1 MKEFKPRDKLTQRMT
16 RDGAVLDNQ
25 TTGEE
30 IHISERDAEK
40 QLSPNGQPVQM
51 GKRDA
56 PMNPAEDAPKHGRQL
71 RPQEQ
76 KEPEKDQPKPQQP
89 SAEPFQPQSSS
100 PISHIPQDIPTS
112 AAPGGT
118 AEKLFDR
125 AAAEHDAHKAR
136 QAARMSRDAAQQ
148 RYSASRLQ
156 FSEEER
162 AAPELHKHIHRAEKA
177 ADKLDAAQ
185 AAIPKKRVLRK
196 ERVFDEASGT
206 AKTKLRFD
214 TVDKYPPKLKP
225 NPLGRPLREVAVQ
238 AHGKIHEV
246 EHENVGVE
254 SGHKAEELAEHGAG
268 GAIRWERRHRKLKPY
283 RAAEKAERKALNAN
297 AEYLY
302 QKALHDNPEM
312 LSGNPLNRFFQKQ
325 RLKREY
331 AKAARTA
338 KAAGS
343 TAQATAKSAE
353 KTAEATATA
362 AKKAAEKAKEAA
374 EFVARHWKGV
384 LVVLAGFL
392 LIVMLIGGLQ
402 SCSAL
407 VGAAGGGVAASSYQS
422 EDADILAAEA
432 AYCALEAELQEYLDT
447 YERTHDYDE
456 YHYDLDEIKH
466 DPYVLA
472 SILSALHDGAWTASE
487 VQGTLQMLFEKQYIL
502 TETVVTEVRY
512 RTVTRTDSEG
522 NEYEVEV
529 PYNYYICTVEL
540 ENFDLSH
547 IPVYIMDE
555 EALSKYALYMSV
567 LGNKPELFGD
577 SEYIPKYITNRPEGY
592 EIPPS
597 AMEDETFAAVITE
610 AEKYLGYPYVW
621 GGSSPSTSFDCSG
634 FVSWVLT
641 NSGVCNTGR
650 LQGLSVKRLFFYV
663 IIGLILSMTV
673 AAAILYFITEQSA
686 VLAVGAVL
694 ILCALA
700 WLLAL
705 TQILGKK
712 LALFTSDLCG
722 TLDNMIAGNKG
733 ISLSEDSETQ
743 LARIGHRLARL
754 YQIMQED
761 RRRVEEDRQ
770 ELQSLVSDIS
780 HQVKTP
786 VSNLKMATDT
796 LLEKPIT
803 EAERTDF
810 IRGIR
815 TQTDKLDF
823 LFQALVKTSR
833 LETGVIQLDK
843 KVCNLY
849 DTVAQAMSG
858 IVYAAE
864 KKEISVSVNCPEKLM
879 LSHDSKWTAEA
890 LFNLLDN
897 AVKYTSAGGK
907 ISVSVVQWEMYVEIK
922 VADNGK
928 GISESN
934 QAAIFRRFY
943 RGEEVH
949 SEPGVGI
956 GLYLAREII
965 TRQGGYIKVVSAPG
979 NGSAFSIM
987 LPAK

>member
-40 QLSPNGQPVQM
+40 QLSPNGQPIQM

-56 PMNPAEDAPKHGRQL
+56 PMNPAEDDPKHGRQL

-76 KEPEKDQPKPQQP
+76 KEPEKEQPKPQQP
-89 SAEPFQPQSSS
+89 SAEPFQPQGGS
-100 PISHIPQDIPTS
+100 PVSHIPQDIPTS

-118 AEKLFDR
+118 AEKIFDR

-136 QAARMSRDAAQQ
+136 QTARMSRDAAQQ

-214 TVDKYPPKLKP
+214 TVDKSPPKLKP

-283 RAAEKAERKALNAN
+283 RAAEKAERKAVNAN

-302 QKALHDNPEM
+302 QKVLHDNPEM
-312 LSGNPLNRFFQKQ
+312 LSGNPLNHFFQKQ

-343 TAQATAKSAE
+343 TAQATAKGVE

-362 AKKAAEKAKEAA
+362 AKKAAEKAKKAA

-555 EALSKYALYMSV
+555 ETLSKYALYMSV

-650 LQGLSVKRLFFYV
+650 LGAQGLY
-663 IIGLILSMTV
+663 
-673 AAAILYFITEQSA
+673 
-686 VLAVGAVL
+686 
-694 ILCALA
+694 
-700 WLLAL
+700 
-705 TQILGKK
+705 
-712 LALFTSDLCG
+712 
-722 TLDNMIAGNKG
+722 N
-733 ISLSEDSETQ
+733 IS
-743 LARIGHRLARL
+743 
-754 YQIMQED
+754 
-761 RRRVEEDRQ
+761 
-770 ELQSLVSDIS
+770 
-780 HQVKTP
+780 TP
-786 VSNLKMATDT
+786 VSNPQPGD
-796 LLEKPIT
+796 
-803 EAERTDF
+803 
-810 IRGIR
+810 
-815 TQTDKLDF
+815 
-823 LFQALVKTSR
+823 LVFFVGT
-833 LETGVIQLDK
+833 
-843 KVCNLY
+843 Y
-849 DTVAQAMSG
+849 DT
-858 IVYAAE
+858 
-864 KKEISVSVNCPEKLM
+864 
-879 LSHDSKWTAEA
+879 
-890 LFNLLDN
+890 
-897 AVKYTSAGGK
+897 
-907 ISVSVVQWEMYVEIK
+907 
-922 VADNGK
+922 
-928 GISESN
+928 
-934 QAAIFRRFY
+934 
-943 RGEEVH
+943 
-949 SEPGVGI
+949 PGVSHVGI
-956 GLYLAREII
+956 YVGNSMMIHCGDPISYSNLNSSYWQAHFYAYARPP
-965 TRQGGYIKVVSAPG
+965 Y
-979 NGSAFSIM
+979 N
-987 LPAK
+987 

>member
-40 QLSPNGQPVQM
+40 QLSPDGQPVQM
-51 GKRDA
+51 EKRDA

-76 KEPEKDQPKPQQP
+76 KEPEKEQPKPQQP

-100 PISHIPQDIPTS
+100 PVSHIPQDIPTP

-125 AAAEHDAHKAR
+125 AAAGHDAHRAR
-136 QAARMSRDAAQQ
+136 QMARMSRDAAQQ

-177 ADKLDAAQ
+177 ADKLDAAR

-196 ERVFDEASGT
+196 ERVFDEASDT

-214 TVDKYPPKLKP
+214 TVDKSPPKLKP

-283 RAAEKAERKALNAN
+283 RAAEKAERKAVNAN

-302 QKALHDNPEM
+302 QKALHDNPEI

-325 RLKREY
+325 HLKREY

-353 KTAEATATA
+353 KTAEATAMA
-362 AKKAAEKAKEAA
+362 AKKAVGKAKEAV

-540 ENFDLSH
+540 ENFNLSH

-555 EALSKYALYMSV
+555 ETLSKYALYMSV

-650 LQGLSVKRLFFYV
+650 LGAQGLY
-663 IIGLILSMTV
+663 
-673 AAAILYFITEQSA
+673 
-686 VLAVGAVL
+686 
-694 ILCALA
+694 
-700 WLLAL
+700 
-705 TQILGKK
+705 
-712 LALFTSDLCG
+712 
-722 TLDNMIAGNKG
+722 N
-733 ISLSEDSETQ
+733 IS
-743 LARIGHRLARL
+743 
-754 YQIMQED
+754 
-761 RRRVEEDRQ
+761 
-770 ELQSLVSDIS
+770 
-780 HQVKTP
+780 TP
-786 VSNLKMATDT
+786 VSSPQPGDLVFFVGTYDT
-796 LLEKPIT
+796 L
-803 EAERTDF
+803 
-810 IRGIR
+810 
-815 TQTDKLDF
+815 
-823 LFQALVKTSR
+823 
-833 LETGVIQLDK
+833 GV
-843 KVCNLY
+843 
-849 DTVAQAMSG
+849 
-858 IVYAAE
+858 
-864 KKEISVSVNCPEKLM
+864 
-879 LSHDSKWTAEA
+879 SH
-890 LFNLLDN
+890 
-897 AVKYTSAGGK
+897 
-907 ISVSVVQWEMYVEIK
+907 
-922 VADNGK
+922 
-928 GISESN
+928 
-934 QAAIFRRFY
+934 
-943 RGEEVH
+943 
-949 SEPGVGI
+949 VGI
-956 GLYLAREII
+956 YVGNSMMIHCGDPISYSNLNSSYWQAHFYAYARPP
-965 TRQGGYIKVVSAPG
+965 Y
-979 NGSAFSIM
+979 N
-987 LPAK
+987 

>member
-40 QLSPNGQPVQM
+40 QLSPDGQPVQM

-56 PMNPAEDAPKHGRQL
+56 PMNPAEDAPKHGRQF

-76 KEPEKDQPKPQQP
+76 KEPEKEQSKPQQP
-89 SAEPFQPQSSS
+89 NAEPFQPQGGS

-118 AEKLFDR
+118 AEKLIDR
-125 AAAEHDAHKAR
+125 AAAERNAHKAR
-136 QAARMSRDAAQQ
+136 QTARMSRDAAQQ

-214 TVDKYPPKLKP
+214 TVDKSPPKLKP

-283 RAAEKAERKALNAN
+283 RAAEKAEHKAVNAN
-297 AEYLY
+297 AEYHY
-302 QKALHDNPEM
+302 QKVLHDNPEM

-343 TAQATAKSAE
+343 TAQATAKGAE

-487 VQGTLQMLFEKQYIL
+487 VRGTLQMLFEKQYIL

-547 IPVYIMDE
+547 LPVYIMDE
-555 EALSKYALYMSV
+555 ETLSKYALYMSV

-634 FVSWVLT
+634 FVSYVYNQCGWDFGRLGAQGLYNISTRT
-641 NSGVCNTGR
+641 NSPKPGDLVFFTGT
-650 LQGLSVKRLFFYV
+650 YD
-663 IIGLILSMTV
+663 TP
-673 AAAILYFITEQSA
+673 
-686 VLAVGAVL
+686 
-694 ILCALA
+694 
-700 WLLAL
+700 
-705 TQILGKK
+705 
-712 LALFTSDLCG
+712 
-722 TLDNMIAGNKG
+722 G
-733 ISLSEDSETQ
+733 IS
-743 LARIGHRLARL
+743 H
-754 YQIMQED
+754 
-761 RRRVEEDRQ
+761 
-770 ELQSLVSDIS
+770 
-780 HQVKTP
+780 
-786 VSNLKMATDT
+786 
-796 LLEKPIT
+796 
-803 EAERTDF
+803 
-810 IRGIR
+810 
-815 TQTDKLDF
+815 
-823 LFQALVKTSR
+823 
-833 LETGVIQLDK
+833 
-843 KVCNLY
+843 
-849 DTVAQAMSG
+849 
-858 IVYAAE
+858 
-864 KKEISVSVNCPEKLM
+864 
-879 LSHDSKWTAEA
+879 
-890 LFNLLDN
+890 
-897 AVKYTSAGGK
+897 
-907 ISVSVVQWEMYVEIK
+907 
-922 VADNGK
+922 
-928 GISESN
+928 
-934 QAAIFRRFY
+934 
-943 RGEEVH
+943 
-949 SEPGVGI
+949 VGI
-956 GLYLAREII
+956 YVGD
-965 TRQGGYIKVVSAPG
+965 GW
-979 NGSAFSIM
+979 M
-987 LPAK
+987 LHCGDPISYANLNSSYWQSHFYAYGKLF

>member
-40 QLSPNGQPVQM
+40 QLSPDGQPVQM

-76 KEPEKDQPKPQQP
+76 KEPEKEQPKPQQP
-89 SAEPFQPQSSS
+89 SAEPFQPQGGS
-100 PISHIPQDIPTS
+100 PVSHIPQDIPTS

-125 AAAEHDAHKAR
+125 AAAEHDAHNAR

-214 TVDKYPPKLKP
+214 TVDKSPPKLKP

-283 RAAEKAERKALNAN
+283 RAAEKAERKAVNAN

-325 RLKREY
+325 QLKREY

-384 LVVLAGFL
+384 LVVLSGFL

-407 VGAAGGGVAASSYQS
+407 VGAAGGGVAASSYRS

-466 DPYVLA
+466 DPYALA

-555 EALSKYALYMSV
+555 ETLSKYALYMSV

-650 LQGLSVKRLFFYV
+650 LGAQGLY
-663 IIGLILSMTV
+663 
-673 AAAILYFITEQSA
+673 
-686 VLAVGAVL
+686 
-694 ILCALA
+694 
-700 WLLAL
+700 
-705 TQILGKK
+705 
-712 LALFTSDLCG
+712 
-722 TLDNMIAGNKG
+722 N
-733 ISLSEDSETQ
+733 IS
-743 LARIGHRLARL
+743 
-754 YQIMQED
+754 
-761 RRRVEEDRQ
+761 
-770 ELQSLVSDIS
+770 
-780 HQVKTP
+780 TP
-786 VSNLKMATDT
+786 VSNPQPGD
-796 LLEKPIT
+796 
-803 EAERTDF
+803 
-810 IRGIR
+810 
-815 TQTDKLDF
+815 
-823 LFQALVKTSR
+823 LVFFVGT
-833 LETGVIQLDK
+833 
-843 KVCNLY
+843 Y
-849 DTVAQAMSG
+849 DT
-858 IVYAAE
+858 
-864 KKEISVSVNCPEKLM
+864 
-879 LSHDSKWTAEA
+879 
-890 LFNLLDN
+890 
-897 AVKYTSAGGK
+897 
-907 ISVSVVQWEMYVEIK
+907 
-922 VADNGK
+922 
-928 GISESN
+928 
-934 QAAIFRRFY
+934 
-943 RGEEVH
+943 
-949 SEPGVGI
+949 PGVSHVGI
-956 GLYLAREII
+956 YVGNSMMIHCGDPISYSNLNSSYWQAHFYAYARPP
-965 TRQGGYIKVVSAPG
+965 YS
-979 NGSAFSIM
+979 
-987 LPAK
+987 

>member
-40 QLSPNGQPVQM
+40 QLSPNGQPIQM

-56 PMNPAEDAPKHGRQL
+56 PMNPAEDDPKHGRQL

-76 KEPEKDQPKPQQP
+76 KEPEKEQPKPQQP

-100 PISHIPQDIPTS
+100 PISHIPQDIPTP

-136 QAARMSRDAAQQ
+136 QTAQMSRDAAQQ

-162 AAPELHKHIHRAEKA
+162 AAPELHQHIHRAEKA

-206 AKTKLRFD
+206 AKAKLRFD
-214 TVDKYPPKLKP
+214 TVDKSPPKLKP

-268 GAIRWERRHRKLKPY
+268 GAIRWKRRHRKLKPY
-283 RAAEKAERKALNAN
+283 RAAEKAERKAVNAN

-353 KTAEATATA
+353 KTAEVTATA

-392 LIVMLIGGLQ
+392 LVVMLIGGLQ

-456 YHYDLDEIKH
+456 YHYNLDEIKH

-522 NEYEVEV
+522 NNYDVEV
-529 PYNYYICTVEL
+529 PYNYYICYVTL
-540 ENFDLSH
+540 ENFNLSH
-547 IPVYIMDE
+547 VPVYMMSE
-555 EALSKYALYMSV
+555 EQLSMYALYMST
-567 LGNKPELFGD
+567 LGNRPDLFPSSG
-577 SEYIPKYITNRPEGY
+577 YIGKYITNRPPEHEVPESY
-592 EIPPS
+592 LD
-597 AMEDETFAAVITE
+597 DETFAAILKE
-610 AEKYLGYPYVW
+610 AEKYLGFPYVW

-634 FVSWVLT
+634 FVSYVYNQCGW
-641 NSGVCNTGR
+641 SFGR
-650 LQGLSVKRLFFYV
+650 LGAQGLYNICSRTSSPRPGDLVFF
-663 IIGLILSMTV
+663 
-673 AAAILYFITEQSA
+673 
-686 VLAVGAVL
+686 VG
-694 ILCALA
+694 
-700 WLLAL
+700 
-705 TQILGKK
+705 TYD
-712 LALFTSDLCG
+712 T
-722 TLDNMIAGNKG
+722 TG
-733 ISLSEDSETQ
+733 IS
-743 LARIGHRLARL
+743 H
-754 YQIMQED
+754 
-761 RRRVEEDRQ
+761 
-770 ELQSLVSDIS
+770 
-780 HQVKTP
+780 
-786 VSNLKMATDT
+786 
-796 LLEKPIT
+796 
-803 EAERTDF
+803 
-810 IRGIR
+810 
-815 TQTDKLDF
+815 
-823 LFQALVKTSR
+823 
-833 LETGVIQLDK
+833 
-843 KVCNLY
+843 
-849 DTVAQAMSG
+849 
-858 IVYAAE
+858 
-864 KKEISVSVNCPEKLM
+864 
-879 LSHDSKWTAEA
+879 
-890 LFNLLDN
+890 
-897 AVKYTSAGGK
+897 
-907 ISVSVVQWEMYVEIK
+907 
-922 VADNGK
+922 
-928 GISESN
+928 
-934 QAAIFRRFY
+934 
-943 RGEEVH
+943 
-949 SEPGVGI
+949 VGI
-956 GLYLAREII
+956 YVGDGWMLHCGDPISYANLNSSYWQSHLYAYGR
-965 TRQGGYIKVVSAPG
+965 
-979 NGSAFSIM
+979 
-987 LPAK
+987 LP

>member
-40 QLSPNGQPVQM
+40 QLSPDGQPVQM

-76 KEPEKDQPKPQQP
+76 KEPEKEQPKPQQP
-89 SAEPFQPQSSS
+89 SAEPFQPQGGS
-100 PISHIPQDIPTS
+100 PVSHIPQDIPTS

-196 ERVFDEASGT
+196 ERVFDEVSGT

-214 TVDKYPPKLKP
+214 TVDKSPPKLKP

-254 SGHKAEELAEHGAG
+254 SGHKAEEFAEHGAG

-283 RAAEKAERKALNAN
+283 RAAEKAECRAVNAN

-325 RLKREY
+325 QLKREY

-384 LVVLAGFL
+384 LVVLSGFL

-407 VGAAGGGVAASSYQS
+407 VGAAGGGVAASSYRS

-555 EALSKYALYMSV
+555 ETLSKYALYMSV

-650 LQGLSVKRLFFYV
+650 LGAQGLY
-663 IIGLILSMTV
+663 
-673 AAAILYFITEQSA
+673 
-686 VLAVGAVL
+686 
-694 ILCALA
+694 
-700 WLLAL
+700 
-705 TQILGKK
+705 
-712 LALFTSDLCG
+712 
-722 TLDNMIAGNKG
+722 N
-733 ISLSEDSETQ
+733 IS
-743 LARIGHRLARL
+743 
-754 YQIMQED
+754 
-761 RRRVEEDRQ
+761 
-770 ELQSLVSDIS
+770 
-780 HQVKTP
+780 TP
-786 VSNLKMATDT
+786 VSNPQPGD
-796 LLEKPIT
+796 
-803 EAERTDF
+803 
-810 IRGIR
+810 
-815 TQTDKLDF
+815 
-823 LFQALVKTSR
+823 LVFFVGT
-833 LETGVIQLDK
+833 
-843 KVCNLY
+843 Y
-849 DTVAQAMSG
+849 DT
-858 IVYAAE
+858 
-864 KKEISVSVNCPEKLM
+864 
-879 LSHDSKWTAEA
+879 
-890 LFNLLDN
+890 
-897 AVKYTSAGGK
+897 
-907 ISVSVVQWEMYVEIK
+907 
-922 VADNGK
+922 
-928 GISESN
+928 
-934 QAAIFRRFY
+934 
-943 RGEEVH
+943 
-949 SEPGVGI
+949 PGVSHVGI
-956 GLYLAREII
+956 YVGNSMMIHCGDPISYSNLNSSYWQAHFYAYARPP
-965 TRQGGYIKVVSAPG
+965 YS
-979 NGSAFSIM
+979 
-987 LPAK
+987 

>member
-1 MKEFKPRDKLTQRMT
+1 MKEFKSRDKLTQRMT

-56 PMNPAEDAPKHGRQL
+56 PMNPAEDAPKHGRQF

-76 KEPEKDQPKPQQP
+76 KEPEKEQSKPQQP
-89 SAEPFQPQSSS
+89 NAEPFQPQGGS
-100 PISHIPQDIPTS
+100 PISHIPQDIPMS

-125 AAAEHDAHKAR
+125 AAAERNAHKAR
-136 QAARMSRDAAQQ
+136 QTARMSRDAAQQ

-214 TVDKYPPKLKP
+214 TVDKSPPKLKP

-283 RAAEKAERKALNAN
+283 RAAEKAERKAVNAN

-312 LSGNPLNRFFQKQ
+312 LSGNPLNCFFQKQ

-353 KTAEATATA
+353 KTAEATAMA
-362 AKKAAEKAKEAA
+362 AKKAAGKAKEAA

-392 LIVMLIGGLQ
+392 LIVLLIGGLQ

-555 EALSKYALYMSV
+555 ETLSKYALYMSV

-650 LQGLSVKRLFFYV
+650 LGAQGLY
-663 IIGLILSMTV
+663 
-673 AAAILYFITEQSA
+673 
-686 VLAVGAVL
+686 
-694 ILCALA
+694 
-700 WLLAL
+700 
-705 TQILGKK
+705 
-712 LALFTSDLCG
+712 
-722 TLDNMIAGNKG
+722 N
-733 ISLSEDSETQ
+733 IS
-743 LARIGHRLARL
+743 
-754 YQIMQED
+754 
-761 RRRVEEDRQ
+761 
-770 ELQSLVSDIS
+770 
-780 HQVKTP
+780 TP
-786 VSNLKMATDT
+786 VSNP
-796 LLEKPIT
+796 KPG
-803 EAERTDF
+803 D
-810 IRGIR
+810 
-815 TQTDKLDF
+815 
-823 LFQALVKTSR
+823 LVFFVGT
-833 LETGVIQLDK
+833 
-843 KVCNLY
+843 Y
-849 DTVAQAMSG
+849 DT
-858 IVYAAE
+858 
-864 KKEISVSVNCPEKLM
+864 
-879 LSHDSKWTAEA
+879 
-890 LFNLLDN
+890 
-897 AVKYTSAGGK
+897 
-907 ISVSVVQWEMYVEIK
+907 
-922 VADNGK
+922 
-928 GISESN
+928 
-934 QAAIFRRFY
+934 
-943 RGEEVH
+943 
-949 SEPGVGI
+949 PGVSHVGI
-956 GLYLAREII
+956 YVGNSMMIHCGDPISYSNLNSSYWQAHFYAYARPP
-965 TRQGGYIKVVSAPG
+965 Y
-979 NGSAFSIM
+979 N
-987 LPAK
+987 

>member
-56 PMNPAEDAPKHGRQL
+56 PMNPAEDTPKHGRQL

-76 KEPEKDQPKPQQP
+76 KEPEKEQPKPQQP
-89 SAEPFQPQSSS
+89 SAEPFQPQGGS
-100 PISHIPQDIPTS
+100 PVSHIPQDIPTS

-125 AAAEHDAHKAR
+125 AAAEHDAHK
-136 QAARMSRDAAQQ
+136 ARMSRDAAQQ

-214 TVDKYPPKLKP
+214 TVDKSPPKLKP
-225 NPLGRPLREVAVQ
+225 NPLGRPLREVTVQ

-246 EHENVGVE
+246 EHESVGVE

-268 GAIRWERRHRKLKPY
+268 DAIRWERRHRKLKPY
-283 RAAEKAERKALNAN
+283 RAAEKAERNAVNAN

-325 RLKREY
+325 LLKREY

-374 EFVARHWKGV
+374 EFVTRHWKGV

-555 EALSKYALYMSV
+555 ETLSKYALYMSV

-650 LQGLSVKRLFFYV
+650 LGAQGLY
-663 IIGLILSMTV
+663 
-673 AAAILYFITEQSA
+673 
-686 VLAVGAVL
+686 
-694 ILCALA
+694 
-700 WLLAL
+700 
-705 TQILGKK
+705 
-712 LALFTSDLCG
+712 
-722 TLDNMIAGNKG
+722 N
-733 ISLSEDSETQ
+733 IS
-743 LARIGHRLARL
+743 
-754 YQIMQED
+754 
-761 RRRVEEDRQ
+761 
-770 ELQSLVSDIS
+770 
-780 HQVKTP
+780 TP
-786 VSNLKMATDT
+786 VSNPQPGD
-796 LLEKPIT
+796 
-803 EAERTDF
+803 
-810 IRGIR
+810 
-815 TQTDKLDF
+815 
-823 LFQALVKTSR
+823 LVFFVGT
-833 LETGVIQLDK
+833 
-843 KVCNLY
+843 Y
-849 DTVAQAMSG
+849 DT
-858 IVYAAE
+858 
-864 KKEISVSVNCPEKLM
+864 
-879 LSHDSKWTAEA
+879 
-890 LFNLLDN
+890 
-897 AVKYTSAGGK
+897 
-907 ISVSVVQWEMYVEIK
+907 
-922 VADNGK
+922 
-928 GISESN
+928 
-934 QAAIFRRFY
+934 
-943 RGEEVH
+943 
-949 SEPGVGI
+949 PGVSHVGI
-956 GLYLAREII
+956 YVGNSMMIHCGDPISYSNLNSSYWQAHFYAYARPP
-965 TRQGGYIKVVSAPG
+965 Y
-979 NGSAFSIM
+979 N
-987 LPAK
+987 

>member
-1 MKEFKPRDKLTQRMT
+1 MKEQKPRDKLTQRMT

-56 PMNPAEDAPKHGRQL
+56 PMNPAEDAPKHGRQF

-76 KEPEKDQPKPQQP
+76 KEPEKEQSKPQQP
-89 SAEPFQPQSSS
+89 NAEPFQPQGGS
-100 PISHIPQDIPTS
+100 PISHIPQDIPMS

-125 AAAEHDAHKAR
+125 AAAERNAHKAR
-136 QAARMSRDAAQQ
+136 QTARMSRDAAQQ
-148 RYSASRLQ
+148 WYSASRLQ

-214 TVDKYPPKLKP
+214 TVDKSPPKLKP

-283 RAAEKAERKALNAN
+283 RAAEKAERKAVNAN

-302 QKALHDNPEM
+302 QKVLHDNPEM

-325 RLKREY
+325 HLKREY

-432 AYCALEAELQEYLDT
+432 AYCALEAELQEYLGT

-555 EALSKYALYMSV
+555 ETLSKYALYMSV

-650 LQGLSVKRLFFYV
+650 LGAQGLY
-663 IIGLILSMTV
+663 
-673 AAAILYFITEQSA
+673 
-686 VLAVGAVL
+686 
-694 ILCALA
+694 
-700 WLLAL
+700 
-705 TQILGKK
+705 
-712 LALFTSDLCG
+712 
-722 TLDNMIAGNKG
+722 N
-733 ISLSEDSETQ
+733 IS
-743 LARIGHRLARL
+743 
-754 YQIMQED
+754 
-761 RRRVEEDRQ
+761 
-770 ELQSLVSDIS
+770 
-780 HQVKTP
+780 TP
-786 VSNLKMATDT
+786 VSNPQPGD
-796 LLEKPIT
+796 
-803 EAERTDF
+803 
-810 IRGIR
+810 
-815 TQTDKLDF
+815 
-823 LFQALVKTSR
+823 LVFFVGT
-833 LETGVIQLDK
+833 
-843 KVCNLY
+843 Y
-849 DTVAQAMSG
+849 DT
-858 IVYAAE
+858 
-864 KKEISVSVNCPEKLM
+864 
-879 LSHDSKWTAEA
+879 
-890 LFNLLDN
+890 
-897 AVKYTSAGGK
+897 
-907 ISVSVVQWEMYVEIK
+907 
-922 VADNGK
+922 
-928 GISESN
+928 
-934 QAAIFRRFY
+934 
-943 RGEEVH
+943 
-949 SEPGVGI
+949 PGVSHVGI
-956 GLYLAREII
+956 YVGNSMMIHCGDPISYSNLNSSYWQAHFYAYARPP
-965 TRQGGYIKVVSAPG
+965 Y
-979 NGSAFSIM
+979 N
-987 LPAK
+987 

>member
-1 MKEFKPRDKLTQRMT
+1 MKEQKPRDKLTQRMT
-16 RDGAVLDNQ
+16 HDGAVLDNQ
-25 TTGEE
+25 ATGEE
-30 IHISERDAEK
+30 IHISGRDAEK

-51 GKRDA
+51 GKRNA
-56 PMNPAEDAPKHGRQL
+56 PMNPAEDAPKRRQKNH
-71 RPQEQ
+71 PQEQ
-76 KEPEKDQPKPQQP
+76 AKKPEQEPPQPQQAN
-89 SAEPFQPQSSS
+89 AEPFPPPSCR
-100 PISHIPQDIPTS
+100 PVSHIPQDIPTS
-112 AAPGGT
+112 AASSGT

-136 QAARMSRDAAQQ
+136 QAARMSRDVAQQ

-162 AAPELHKHIHRAEKA
+162 AVPELHKHIHRAEKA

-185 AAIPKKRVLRK
+185 TAIPKKRVLRK

-214 TVDKYPPKLKP
+214 TVDKSPPKLKP
-225 NPLGRPLREVAVQ
+225 NPIGRPLREVAVQ

-254 SGHKAEELAEHGAG
+254 SGHKAEELVEHGAG

-522 NEYEVEV
+522 NEYEVDV

-540 ENFDLSH
+540 ENFNLSH
-547 IPVYIMDE
+547 LPVYIMDE
-555 EALSKYALYMSV
+555 ETLSKYALYMSV

-650 LQGLSVKRLFFYV
+650 LGAQGLY
-663 IIGLILSMTV
+663 
-673 AAAILYFITEQSA
+673 
-686 VLAVGAVL
+686 
-694 ILCALA
+694 
-700 WLLAL
+700 
-705 TQILGKK
+705 
-712 LALFTSDLCG
+712 
-722 TLDNMIAGNKG
+722 N
-733 ISLSEDSETQ
+733 IS
-743 LARIGHRLARL
+743 
-754 YQIMQED
+754 
-761 RRRVEEDRQ
+761 
-770 ELQSLVSDIS
+770 
-780 HQVKTP
+780 TP
-786 VSNLKMATDT
+786 VSNPQPGD
-796 LLEKPIT
+796 
-803 EAERTDF
+803 
-810 IRGIR
+810 
-815 TQTDKLDF
+815 
-823 LFQALVKTSR
+823 LVFFVGT
-833 LETGVIQLDK
+833 
-843 KVCNLY
+843 Y
-849 DTVAQAMSG
+849 DT
-858 IVYAAE
+858 
-864 KKEISVSVNCPEKLM
+864 
-879 LSHDSKWTAEA
+879 
-890 LFNLLDN
+890 
-897 AVKYTSAGGK
+897 
-907 ISVSVVQWEMYVEIK
+907 
-922 VADNGK
+922 
-928 GISESN
+928 
-934 QAAIFRRFY
+934 
-943 RGEEVH
+943 
-949 SEPGVGI
+949 PGVSHVGI
-956 GLYLAREII
+956 YVGNSMMIHCGDPISYSNLNSSYWQAHFYAYARPP
-965 TRQGGYIKVVSAPG
+965 Y
-979 NGSAFSIM
+979 N
-987 LPAK
+987 

>member
-40 QLSPNGQPVQM
+40 QLSPDGQPVQM

-76 KEPEKDQPKPQQP
+76 KEPEKEQPKPQQP
-89 SAEPFQPQSSS
+89 SAEPFQPQGGS
-100 PISHIPQDIPTS
+100 PVSHIPQDIPTS

-214 TVDKYPPKLKP
+214 TVDKSPPKLKP

-283 RAAEKAERKALNAN
+283 RAAEKAERKAVNAN

-325 RLKREY
+325 QLKREY

-384 LVVLAGFL
+384 LVVLSGFL

-407 VGAAGGGVAASSYQS
+407 VGAAGGGVAASSYRS

-540 ENFDLSH
+540 ENFDFSH

-555 EALSKYALYMSV
+555 ETLSKYALYMSV

-650 LQGLSVKRLFFYV
+650 LGAQGLY
-663 IIGLILSMTV
+663 
-673 AAAILYFITEQSA
+673 
-686 VLAVGAVL
+686 
-694 ILCALA
+694 
-700 WLLAL
+700 
-705 TQILGKK
+705 
-712 LALFTSDLCG
+712 
-722 TLDNMIAGNKG
+722 N
-733 ISLSEDSETQ
+733 IS
-743 LARIGHRLARL
+743 
-754 YQIMQED
+754 
-761 RRRVEEDRQ
+761 
-770 ELQSLVSDIS
+770 
-780 HQVKTP
+780 TP
-786 VSNLKMATDT
+786 VSNPQPGD
-796 LLEKPIT
+796 
-803 EAERTDF
+803 
-810 IRGIR
+810 
-815 TQTDKLDF
+815 
-823 LFQALVKTSR
+823 LVFFVGT
-833 LETGVIQLDK
+833 
-843 KVCNLY
+843 Y
-849 DTVAQAMSG
+849 DT
-858 IVYAAE
+858 
-864 KKEISVSVNCPEKLM
+864 
-879 LSHDSKWTAEA
+879 
-890 LFNLLDN
+890 
-897 AVKYTSAGGK
+897 
-907 ISVSVVQWEMYVEIK
+907 
-922 VADNGK
+922 
-928 GISESN
+928 
-934 QAAIFRRFY
+934 
-943 RGEEVH
+943 
-949 SEPGVGI
+949 PGVSHVGI
-956 GLYLAREII
+956 YVGNSMMIHCGDPISYSNLNSSYWQAHFYAYARPP
-965 TRQGGYIKVVSAPG
+965 YS
-979 NGSAFSIM
+979 
-987 LPAK
+987 

>member
-1 MKEFKPRDKLTQRMT
+1 MKEFKSRDKLTQRMT
-16 RDGAVLDNQ
+16 RDGAVQDNQ
-25 TTGEE
+25 ATGEE

-56 PMNPAEDAPKHGRQL
+56 PMNPAEDVPKHGRQL

-76 KEPEKDQPKPQQP
+76 KEPEKEQSKPQQP
-89 SAEPFQPQSSS
+89 SAEPFQPQGGS
-100 PISHIPQDIPTS
+100 PVSHIPQDIPTS

-125 AAAEHDAHKAR
+125 AAAEHDAHKVR
-136 QAARMSRDAAQQ
+136 QAVRMSRDAAQQ

-214 TVDKYPPKLKP
+214 TVDKSPPKLKP
-225 NPLGRPLREVAVQ
+225 NPLGRPLREAAVQ

-283 RAAEKAERKALNAN
+283 RAAEKAERKAVNAN

-325 RLKREY
+325 HLKREY

-432 AYCALEAELQEYLDT
+432 AYCALEAELQEYLGT

-555 EALSKYALYMSV
+555 ETLSKYALYMSV

-650 LQGLSVKRLFFYV
+650 LGAQGLY
-663 IIGLILSMTV
+663 
-673 AAAILYFITEQSA
+673 
-686 VLAVGAVL
+686 
-694 ILCALA
+694 
-700 WLLAL
+700 
-705 TQILGKK
+705 
-712 LALFTSDLCG
+712 
-722 TLDNMIAGNKG
+722 N
-733 ISLSEDSETQ
+733 IS
-743 LARIGHRLARL
+743 
-754 YQIMQED
+754 
-761 RRRVEEDRQ
+761 
-770 ELQSLVSDIS
+770 
-780 HQVKTP
+780 TP
-786 VSNLKMATDT
+786 VSNPQPGD
-796 LLEKPIT
+796 
-803 EAERTDF
+803 
-810 IRGIR
+810 
-815 TQTDKLDF
+815 
-823 LFQALVKTSR
+823 LVFFVGT
-833 LETGVIQLDK
+833 
-843 KVCNLY
+843 Y
-849 DTVAQAMSG
+849 DT
-858 IVYAAE
+858 
-864 KKEISVSVNCPEKLM
+864 
-879 LSHDSKWTAEA
+879 
-890 LFNLLDN
+890 
-897 AVKYTSAGGK
+897 
-907 ISVSVVQWEMYVEIK
+907 
-922 VADNGK
+922 
-928 GISESN
+928 
-934 QAAIFRRFY
+934 
-943 RGEEVH
+943 
-949 SEPGVGI
+949 PGVSHVGI
-956 GLYLAREII
+956 YVGNSMMIHCGDPISYSNLNSSYWQAHFYAYARPP
-965 TRQGGYIKVVSAPG
+965 Y
-979 NGSAFSIM
+979 N
-987 LPAK
+987 

>member
-40 QLSPNGQPVQM
+40 QLSPDGQPVQM

-76 KEPEKDQPKPQQP
+76 KESEKEQPKPQQP
-89 SAEPFQPQSSS
+89 SAEPFQPQGGS

-136 QAARMSRDAAQQ
+136 QVAQMSRDAAQQ
-148 RYSASRLQ
+148 RYSASHLQ

-185 AAIPKKRVLRK
+185 TAIPKKRVLRK

-214 TVDKYPPKLKP
+214 TVDKSPPKLKP

-283 RAAEKAERKALNAN
+283 RAAEKAERKAVNAN

-302 QKALHDNPEM
+302 QKALYDNPEM

-325 RLKREY
+325 HLKREY

-353 KTAEATATA
+353 KTAEATAMA
-362 AKKAAEKAKEAA
+362 AKKAAGKAKEAA

-555 EALSKYALYMSV
+555 ETLSKYALYMSV

-577 SEYIPKYITNRPEGY
+577 SEYIPKYITNRPEEY

-650 LQGLSVKRLFFYV
+650 LGAQGLY
-663 IIGLILSMTV
+663 
-673 AAAILYFITEQSA
+673 
-686 VLAVGAVL
+686 
-694 ILCALA
+694 
-700 WLLAL
+700 
-705 TQILGKK
+705 
-712 LALFTSDLCG
+712 
-722 TLDNMIAGNKG
+722 N
-733 ISLSEDSETQ
+733 IS
-743 LARIGHRLARL
+743 
-754 YQIMQED
+754 
-761 RRRVEEDRQ
+761 
-770 ELQSLVSDIS
+770 
-780 HQVKTP
+780 TP
-786 VSNLKMATDT
+786 VSNPQPGD
-796 LLEKPIT
+796 
-803 EAERTDF
+803 
-810 IRGIR
+810 
-815 TQTDKLDF
+815 
-823 LFQALVKTSR
+823 LVFFVGT
-833 LETGVIQLDK
+833 
-843 KVCNLY
+843 Y
-849 DTVAQAMSG
+849 DT
-858 IVYAAE
+858 
-864 KKEISVSVNCPEKLM
+864 
-879 LSHDSKWTAEA
+879 
-890 LFNLLDN
+890 
-897 AVKYTSAGGK
+897 
-907 ISVSVVQWEMYVEIK
+907 
-922 VADNGK
+922 
-928 GISESN
+928 
-934 QAAIFRRFY
+934 
-943 RGEEVH
+943 
-949 SEPGVGI
+949 PGVSHVGI
-956 GLYLAREII
+956 YVGNSMMIHCGDPISYSNLNSSYWQAHFYAYARPP
-965 TRQGGYIKVVSAPG
+965 Y
-979 NGSAFSIM
+979 N
-987 LPAK
+987 

>member
-1 MKEFKPRDKLTQRMT
+1 MKEFKSRDKLTQRMT

-40 QLSPNGQPVQM
+40 QLSPDGQPVQM

-56 PMNPAEDAPKHGRQL
+56 PMNPAEDVPKHGRQL

-76 KEPEKDQPKPQQP
+76 KEPEKEQPKPQQP
-89 SAEPFQPQSSS
+89 SAEPFQPQGGS
-100 PISHIPQDIPTS
+100 PVSHIPQDIPTS

-118 AEKLFDR
+118 AEKLIDR

-136 QAARMSRDAAQQ
+136 QTARMSRDAAQQ

-162 AAPELHKHIHRAEKA
+162 AAPELHKHIHGAEKA

-214 TVDKYPPKLKP
+214 TVDKSPPKLKP

-283 RAAEKAERKALNAN
+283 RAAEKAERKAVNAN

-325 RLKREY
+325 HLKREY

-362 AKKAAEKAKEAA
+362 AKKAAETAKEAA

-555 EALSKYALYMSV
+555 ETLSKYALYMSV

-650 LQGLSVKRLFFYV
+650 LGAQGLY
-663 IIGLILSMTV
+663 
-673 AAAILYFITEQSA
+673 
-686 VLAVGAVL
+686 
-694 ILCALA
+694 
-700 WLLAL
+700 
-705 TQILGKK
+705 
-712 LALFTSDLCG
+712 
-722 TLDNMIAGNKG
+722 N
-733 ISLSEDSETQ
+733 IS
-743 LARIGHRLARL
+743 
-754 YQIMQED
+754 
-761 RRRVEEDRQ
+761 
-770 ELQSLVSDIS
+770 
-780 HQVKTP
+780 TP
-786 VSNLKMATDT
+786 VSNPQPGD
-796 LLEKPIT
+796 
-803 EAERTDF
+803 
-810 IRGIR
+810 
-815 TQTDKLDF
+815 
-823 LFQALVKTSR
+823 LVFFVGT
-833 LETGVIQLDK
+833 
-843 KVCNLY
+843 Y
-849 DTVAQAMSG
+849 DT
-858 IVYAAE
+858 
-864 KKEISVSVNCPEKLM
+864 
-879 LSHDSKWTAEA
+879 
-890 LFNLLDN
+890 
-897 AVKYTSAGGK
+897 
-907 ISVSVVQWEMYVEIK
+907 
-922 VADNGK
+922 
-928 GISESN
+928 
-934 QAAIFRRFY
+934 
-943 RGEEVH
+943 
-949 SEPGVGI
+949 PGVSHVGI
-956 GLYLAREII
+956 YVGNSMMIHCGDPISYSNLNSSYWQAHFYAYARPP
-965 TRQGGYIKVVSAPG
+965 Y
-979 NGSAFSIM
+979 N
-987 LPAK
+987 

>member
-1 MKEFKPRDKLTQRMT
+1 MKEFKSRDKLTQRMT
-16 RDGAVLDNQ
+16 RDGAVQDNQ
-25 TTGEE
+25 ATGEE

-76 KEPEKDQPKPQQP
+76 KEPEKEQSKPQQP
-89 SAEPFQPQSSS
+89 SAEPFQPQGGS
-100 PISHIPQDIPTS
+100 PVSHIPQDIPTS

-125 AAAEHDAHKAR
+125 AAAEHDAHKVR
-136 QAARMSRDAAQQ
+136 QAVRMSRDAAQQ

-214 TVDKYPPKLKP
+214 TVDKSPPKLKP

-283 RAAEKAERKALNAN
+283 RAAEKAERKAVNAN

-325 RLKREY
+325 HLKREY

-555 EALSKYALYMSV
+555 ETLSKYALYMSV

-650 LQGLSVKRLFFYV
+650 LGAQGLY
-663 IIGLILSMTV
+663 
-673 AAAILYFITEQSA
+673 
-686 VLAVGAVL
+686 
-694 ILCALA
+694 
-700 WLLAL
+700 
-705 TQILGKK
+705 
-712 LALFTSDLCG
+712 
-722 TLDNMIAGNKG
+722 N
-733 ISLSEDSETQ
+733 IS
-743 LARIGHRLARL
+743 
-754 YQIMQED
+754 
-761 RRRVEEDRQ
+761 
-770 ELQSLVSDIS
+770 
-780 HQVKTP
+780 TP
-786 VSNLKMATDT
+786 VSSPQPGD
-796 LLEKPIT
+796 
-803 EAERTDF
+803 
-810 IRGIR
+810 
-815 TQTDKLDF
+815 
-823 LFQALVKTSR
+823 LVFFVGT
-833 LETGVIQLDK
+833 
-843 KVCNLY
+843 Y
-849 DTVAQAMSG
+849 DT
-858 IVYAAE
+858 
-864 KKEISVSVNCPEKLM
+864 
-879 LSHDSKWTAEA
+879 
-890 LFNLLDN
+890 
-897 AVKYTSAGGK
+897 
-907 ISVSVVQWEMYVEIK
+907 
-922 VADNGK
+922 
-928 GISESN
+928 
-934 QAAIFRRFY
+934 
-943 RGEEVH
+943 
-949 SEPGVGI
+949 PGVSHVGI
-956 GLYLAREII
+956 YVGNSMMIHCGDPISYSNLNSSYWQAHFYAYARPP
-965 TRQGGYIKVVSAPG
+965 Y
-979 NGSAFSIM
+979 N
-987 LPAK
+987 

>member
-40 QLSPNGQPVQM
+40 QLSTDGQPVQM

-56 PMNPAEDAPKHGRQL
+56 PMNPAEDDPKHGRQL

-76 KEPEKDQPKPQQP
+76 KEPEKEQPKPQQP
-89 SAEPFQPQSSS
+89 STEPFQPQSGS
-100 PISHIPQDIPTS
+100 PVSHIPQDIPTS
-112 AAPGGT
+112 VAPGGT

-136 QAARMSRDAAQQ
+136 QTARMSRDAAQQ

-196 ERVFDEASGT
+196 ERAFDEASGT

-214 TVDKYPPKLKP
+214 TVDKSPPKLKP

-268 GAIRWERRHRKLKPY
+268 GTIRWERRHRKLKPY
-283 RAAEKAERKALNAN
+283 RAAEKAERKAVNAN

-555 EALSKYALYMSV
+555 ETLSKYALYMSV

-650 LQGLSVKRLFFYV
+650 LGAQGLY
-663 IIGLILSMTV
+663 
-673 AAAILYFITEQSA
+673 
-686 VLAVGAVL
+686 
-694 ILCALA
+694 
-700 WLLAL
+700 
-705 TQILGKK
+705 
-712 LALFTSDLCG
+712 
-722 TLDNMIAGNKG
+722 N
-733 ISLSEDSETQ
+733 IS
-743 LARIGHRLARL
+743 
-754 YQIMQED
+754 
-761 RRRVEEDRQ
+761 
-770 ELQSLVSDIS
+770 
-780 HQVKTP
+780 TP
-786 VSNLKMATDT
+786 VSNPQPGD
-796 LLEKPIT
+796 
-803 EAERTDF
+803 
-810 IRGIR
+810 
-815 TQTDKLDF
+815 
-823 LFQALVKTSR
+823 LVFFVGT
-833 LETGVIQLDK
+833 
-843 KVCNLY
+843 Y
-849 DTVAQAMSG
+849 DT
-858 IVYAAE
+858 
-864 KKEISVSVNCPEKLM
+864 
-879 LSHDSKWTAEA
+879 
-890 LFNLLDN
+890 
-897 AVKYTSAGGK
+897 
-907 ISVSVVQWEMYVEIK
+907 
-922 VADNGK
+922 
-928 GISESN
+928 
-934 QAAIFRRFY
+934 
-943 RGEEVH
+943 
-949 SEPGVGI
+949 PGVSHVGI
-956 GLYLAREII
+956 YVGNSMMIHCGDPISYSNLNSSYWQAHFYAYARPP
-965 TRQGGYIKVVSAPG
+965 Y
-979 NGSAFSIM
+979 N
-987 LPAK
+987 

>member
-40 QLSPNGQPVQM
+40 QLSPNGQPIQM

-56 PMNPAEDAPKHGRQL
+56 PMNPAEDDPKHGRQL

-76 KEPEKDQPKPQQP
+76 KEPEKEQPKPQQP
-89 SAEPFQPQSSS
+89 SAEPFQPQGGS
-100 PISHIPQDIPTS
+100 PVSHIPQDIPTS

-118 AEKLFDR
+118 AEKIFDR

-136 QAARMSRDAAQQ
+136 QTARMSRDAAQQ

-214 TVDKYPPKLKP
+214 TVDKSPPKLKP

-283 RAAEKAERKALNAN
+283 RAAEKAERKAVNAN

-312 LSGNPLNRFFQKQ
+312 LSGNPLNHFFQKQ

-343 TAQATAKSAE
+343 TAQATAKGVE

-362 AKKAAEKAKEAA
+362 AKKAAEKAKEVA

-547 IPVYIMDE
+547 LPVYIMDE
-555 EALSKYALYMSV
+555 ETLSKYALYMSV

-650 LQGLSVKRLFFYV
+650 LGAQGLY
-663 IIGLILSMTV
+663 
-673 AAAILYFITEQSA
+673 
-686 VLAVGAVL
+686 
-694 ILCALA
+694 
-700 WLLAL
+700 
-705 TQILGKK
+705 
-712 LALFTSDLCG
+712 
-722 TLDNMIAGNKG
+722 N
-733 ISLSEDSETQ
+733 IS
-743 LARIGHRLARL
+743 
-754 YQIMQED
+754 
-761 RRRVEEDRQ
+761 
-770 ELQSLVSDIS
+770 
-780 HQVKTP
+780 TP
-786 VSNLKMATDT
+786 VSNPQPGD
-796 LLEKPIT
+796 
-803 EAERTDF
+803 
-810 IRGIR
+810 
-815 TQTDKLDF
+815 
-823 LFQALVKTSR
+823 LVFFVGT
-833 LETGVIQLDK
+833 
-843 KVCNLY
+843 Y
-849 DTVAQAMSG
+849 DT
-858 IVYAAE
+858 
-864 KKEISVSVNCPEKLM
+864 
-879 LSHDSKWTAEA
+879 
-890 LFNLLDN
+890 
-897 AVKYTSAGGK
+897 
-907 ISVSVVQWEMYVEIK
+907 
-922 VADNGK
+922 
-928 GISESN
+928 
-934 QAAIFRRFY
+934 
-943 RGEEVH
+943 
-949 SEPGVGI
+949 PGVSHVGI
-956 GLYLAREII
+956 YVGNSMMIHCGDPISYSNLNSSYWQAHFYAYARPP
-965 TRQGGYIKVVSAPG
+965 Y
-979 NGSAFSIM
+979 N
-987 LPAK
+987 

>member
-1 MKEFKPRDKLTQRMT
+1 MKEFKSRDKLTQRMT
-16 RDGAVLDNQ
+16 RDGAVQDNQ
-25 TTGEE
+25 ATGEE

-76 KEPEKDQPKPQQP
+76 KEPEKEQSKPQQP
-89 SAEPFQPQSSS
+89 SAEPFQPQGGS
-100 PISHIPQDIPTS
+100 PVSHIPQDIPTS

-125 AAAEHDAHKAR
+125 AAAEHDAHKVR
-136 QAARMSRDAAQQ
+136 QAVRMSRDAAQQ

-214 TVDKYPPKLKP
+214 TVDKSPPKLKP
-225 NPLGRPLREVAVQ
+225 NPLGRPLREAAVQ

-283 RAAEKAERKALNAN
+283 RAAEKAERKAVNAN

-325 RLKREY
+325 HLKREY

-529 PYNYYICTVEL
+529 PYNCYICTVEL

-555 EALSKYALYMSV
+555 ETLSKYALYMSV

-650 LQGLSVKRLFFYV
+650 LGAQGLY
-663 IIGLILSMTV
+663 
-673 AAAILYFITEQSA
+673 
-686 VLAVGAVL
+686 
-694 ILCALA
+694 
-700 WLLAL
+700 
-705 TQILGKK
+705 
-712 LALFTSDLCG
+712 
-722 TLDNMIAGNKG
+722 N
-733 ISLSEDSETQ
+733 IS
-743 LARIGHRLARL
+743 
-754 YQIMQED
+754 
-761 RRRVEEDRQ
+761 
-770 ELQSLVSDIS
+770 
-780 HQVKTP
+780 TP
-786 VSNLKMATDT
+786 VSNPQPGD
-796 LLEKPIT
+796 
-803 EAERTDF
+803 
-810 IRGIR
+810 
-815 TQTDKLDF
+815 
-823 LFQALVKTSR
+823 LVFFVGT
-833 LETGVIQLDK
+833 
-843 KVCNLY
+843 Y
-849 DTVAQAMSG
+849 DT
-858 IVYAAE
+858 
-864 KKEISVSVNCPEKLM
+864 
-879 LSHDSKWTAEA
+879 
-890 LFNLLDN
+890 
-897 AVKYTSAGGK
+897 
-907 ISVSVVQWEMYVEIK
+907 
-922 VADNGK
+922 
-928 GISESN
+928 
-934 QAAIFRRFY
+934 
-943 RGEEVH
+943 
-949 SEPGVGI
+949 PGVSHVGI
-956 GLYLAREII
+956 YVGNSMMIHCGDPISYSNLNSSYWQAHFYAYARPP
-965 TRQGGYIKVVSAPG
+965 YS
-979 NGSAFSIM
+979 
-987 LPAK
+987 